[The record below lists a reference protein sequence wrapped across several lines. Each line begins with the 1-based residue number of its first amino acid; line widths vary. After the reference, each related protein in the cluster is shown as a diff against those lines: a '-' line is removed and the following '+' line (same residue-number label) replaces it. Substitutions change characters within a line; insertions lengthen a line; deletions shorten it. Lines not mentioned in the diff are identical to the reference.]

1 MRADPERSVA
11 LGRARYGLAIL
22 ACGVGAGLLWAFWV
36 LLMFDPAAQPA
47 GPVLVQARQ
56 KQVLRIAVRSYP
68 RPTFS
73 NAALVSEPD
82 EMDRELATSLGR
94 YLGVAVHLTAL
105 PAQDIALFLLKGE
118 VDAVIVGSLDVPGLI
133 NQRAAL
139 TEPPVSYRVGALV
152 ALRNDSRSARSGVS
166 GQAVCVAFG
175 SPWAAALQR
184 QGANLKTYPSSI
196 RAITA
201 FIAGDCGLLA
211 DERTVL
217 KSLLQQPDWRFYRM
231 LPKTLEASADSEV
244 YLVQP
249 DRKSL
254 KLVQAGLRDWQE
266 RGGQAR
272 AWELRSNAIVLDSL
286 KISDGLVCH

>member
-1 MRADPERSVA
+1 MRADPQRSVA
-11 LGRARYGLAIL
+11 RGWAGYGLSIL
-22 ACGVGAGLLWAFWV
+22 ACAVGAGLLWSFWV
-36 LLMFDPAAQPA
+36 LLAFDPATQPA
-47 GPVLVQARQ
+47 GPLLAQARQ

-73 NAALVSEPD
+73 NAAMVSEPD

-94 YLGVAVHLTAL
+94 YLGVTVHLTAL
-105 PAQDIALFLLKGE
+105 PAEDIARFLLKGE
-118 VDAVIVGSLDVPGLI
+118 VDAVIVGSLDVPGLT

-139 TEPPVSYRVGALV
+139 SELPASYRVGALV
-152 ALRNDSRSARSGVS
+152 ALRNDSRSAGAGVS
-166 GQAVCVAFG
+166 GQTVCVAFG

-196 RAITA
+196 RATTA

-211 DERTVL
+211 DERNVL

-231 LPKTLEASADSEV
+231 LPKTLEASADAQV
-244 YLVQP
+244 YLAQP

-266 RGGQAR
+266 RGGQAK
-272 AWELRSNAIVLDSL
+272 AWDLRSNAIMLDSL

>member
-1 MRADPERSVA
+1 MRADLKQSVA
-11 LGRARYGLAIL
+11 RGWVTYGWAIL
-22 ACGVGAGLLWAFWV
+22 ACGVGAGLIWAFWIV
-36 LLMFDPAAQPA
+36 LVFDPAAQPA
-47 GPVLVQARQ
+47 GPVLAQARQ

-73 NAALVSEPD
+73 HAALVSEPD
-82 EMDRELATSLGR
+82 EMDRELATSLGQF
-94 YLGVAVHLTAL
+94 LGVAVHLTAL
-105 PAQDIALFLLKGE
+105 PAEDIALFLRKGE

-139 TEPPVSYRVGALV
+139 TEPPDSYHTGALV
-152 ALRNDSRSARSGVS
+152 ALRNDSRTAGSGVN

-184 QGANLKTYPSSI
+184 QGAILKTYPSSI
-196 RAITA
+196 RATTA

-211 DERTVL
+211 DERSVL

-231 LPKTLEASADSEV
+231 LPKTLEASADAQV
-244 YLVQP
+244 YLAQP

-254 KLVQAGLRDWQE
+254 KLVQAGLREWQE

-272 AWELRSNAIVLDSL
+272 AWELRSNAIMIDSL